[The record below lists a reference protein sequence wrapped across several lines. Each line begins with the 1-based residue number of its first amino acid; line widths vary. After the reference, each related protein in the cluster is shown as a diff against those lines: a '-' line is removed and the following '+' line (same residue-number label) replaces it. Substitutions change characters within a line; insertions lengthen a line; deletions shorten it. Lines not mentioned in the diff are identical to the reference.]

1 MRIEEFDYS
10 VNFTPSILWQYNN
23 SPKFKSLVSQKQAW
37 YDVNHTQFWENW
49 YTNVFNLIT
58 ANDFGLCVWSIILN
72 VPFLIR
78 QVNPNSNI
86 FGFNTVPSS
95 NHNKNFERG
104 TFADV
109 PVRAALSTE
118 EQRIFL
124 RLRYFKLISDCTT
137 ATINPFLDLL
147 FNDPDGIYQGG
158 AWVLDNLDMTMT
170 YVFNCPISNSLLEA
184 IKIYDVLP
192 HPTGVF
198 LNYEVL

>member
-1 MRIEEFDYS
+1 MRIQQFDYS
-10 VNFTPSILWQYNN
+10 VNFGNSILWQYDK
-23 SPKFKSLVSQKQAW
+23 SPNFNSLVSQKQAW
-37 YDVNHTQFWENW
+37 YNVNHTQFWQDW

-72 VPFLIR
+72 APFLIR
-78 QVNPNSNI
+78 QKNPNSNI

-95 NHNKNFERG
+95 NHNKNFEWG

-109 PVRAALSTE
+109 PVGSALTME

-124 RLRYFKLISDCTT
+124 RLRYFKLITDCTIP
-137 ATINPFLDLL
+137 AINIFLDSI
-147 FNDPDGIYQGG
+147 FNDPEGIYQGG
-158 AWVLDNLDMTMT
+158 AWALDGLDMTMT

-184 IKIYDVLP
+184 IKVYDMLP